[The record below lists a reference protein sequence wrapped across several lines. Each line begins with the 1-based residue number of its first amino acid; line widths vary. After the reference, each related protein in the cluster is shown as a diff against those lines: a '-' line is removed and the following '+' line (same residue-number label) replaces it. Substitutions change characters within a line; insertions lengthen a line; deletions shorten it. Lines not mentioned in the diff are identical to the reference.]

1 MNLTDKILIT
11 GAKGLVG
18 GALLREL
25 AKQGHTDVVPIGK
38 ESCNLLVFE
47 DVRKLFATHR
57 PKYVFHAAAQV
68 YGILGNME
76 NMGKAFLNNVLINT
90 NVIEVCREFEVKK
103 IVALGTIAAYPHEF
117 RAEPD
122 QGGDHLQ
129 RAAARFGAGLRAGE
143 AGDAGAAGGVQ
154 NLVRAGL
161 CVCHLDESLRRGRP
175 ISQGVGHVIPSLI
188 QKFYEAK
195 AARVPVRVWG
205 DGGSTRDFLHASD
218 AARALILIMH
228 HLQGAVNVASGE
240 LTRIR
245 EVVGMLQK
253 ITGHDDVA
261 WDVSKPM
268 GQTLRQFDVSKLRG
282 IGFSPRVE
290 MRTGLADLY
299 DWYGRNLQEIRTF

>member
-117 RAEPD
+117 
-122 QGGDHLQ
+122 G
-129 RAAARFGAGLRAGE
+129 
-143 AGDAGAAGGVQ
+143 Q
-154 NLVRAGL
+154 NPIK
-161 CVCHLDESLRRGRP
+161 EEIIFNGRP
-175 ISQGVGHVIPSLI
+175 HVSEQAYAQAKRAMLAQLEAYKISYGLDYAFAISTNLYGEGDRFHKEWAHVIPSLI